1 MAAQQ
6 RGSTQ
11 SFIEVVDIIDS
22 LVVLKGGN
30 ACVVIEVTAS
40 NFALLSRAEQDT
52 RIYAYA
58 SLLNSL
64 SFAVQVVVRNKQM
77 DITNYLTYLEQEAKQ
92 ITNPLLSQHIQMYR
106 EFIADIINVNVVL
119 NKAFYF
125 IIPFSSLE
133 AGAGGIAPLI
143 KKGVVNPVFVQTAEK
158 ILAPKIDAILSQ
170 IQKLSTNAKVLTKE
184 ELISLFYDIYN
195 EVTIQ
200 PTGMETGM
208 GSAIVKQGG
217 STNGTV

>member
-11 SFIEVVDIIDS
+11 SFIEIVDIVDS

-30 ACVVIEVTAS
+30 ACVVIEVTSS
-40 NFALLSRAEQDT
+40 NFALLSKAEQDT

-64 SFAVQVVVRNKQM
+64 SFPIQVVIRNKQM
-77 DITNYLTYLEQEAKQ
+77 DITSYLTYLEQEAKQ

-106 EFIADIINVNVVL
+106 EFIADIIDVNVVL
-119 NKAFYF
+119 NKAFYLV
-125 IIPFSSLE
+125 IPFSSLE
-133 AGAGGIAPLI
+133 AGVGGVAQVV
-143 KKGVVNPVFVQTAEK
+143 KKGSVNPQFIQAAEK
-158 ILAPKIDAILSQ
+158 SLAPKIDSVLSQ
-170 IQKLSTNAKVLTKE
+170 VQKLAITARVLSKE
-184 ELISLFYDIYN
+184 ELLSLYYDIYN

-200 PTGMETGM
+200 ATGMESGID
-208 GSAIVKQGG
+208 SAVVTQGG
-217 STNGTV
+217 TK